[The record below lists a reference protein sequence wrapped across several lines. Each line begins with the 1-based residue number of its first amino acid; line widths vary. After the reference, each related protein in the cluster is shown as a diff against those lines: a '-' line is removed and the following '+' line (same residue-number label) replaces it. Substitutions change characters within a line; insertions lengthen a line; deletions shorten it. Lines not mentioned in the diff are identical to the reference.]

1 MNMEKELIEFKER
14 LMRLEKAVFGSGTKE
29 NPTAAKISEL
39 DFSLNQRA
47 FIKKY
52 SAGFNGQEFFALIL
66 GYLSGGKELTP
77 VDLSKIKLVW
87 KSCLGIIGA
96 PYASTFSTRAKEN
109 GWVDSAKD
117 ARGSYVLGKHWRDVF
132 KNHDQNS

>member
-1 MNMEKELIEFKER
+1 MEKDITEIKER
-14 LMRLEKAVFGSGTKE
+14 LEKLEKVVFGGVANKVS
-29 NPTAAKISEL
+29 AVAKIGEL

-66 GYLSGGKELTP
+66 AYLSGGKELAP
-77 VDLSKIKLVW
+77 VDLSQIKTIW
-87 KSCLGIIGA
+87 KSCVGIIGA

-109 GWVDSAKD
+109 GWADAAKD
-117 ARGSYVLGKHWRDVF
+117 TRGFYVLGKHWQDIF
-132 KNHDQNS
+132 KTHGQNS

>member
-1 MNMEKELIEFKER
+1 MEKNITEIKKR
-14 LMRLEKAVFGSGTKE
+14 LEKLEKAVFEDGVKE
-29 NPTAAKISEL
+29 VPVVAKVGEL

-52 SAGFNGQEFFALIL
+52 SSSFNGQEFFTLIL
-66 GYLSGGKELTP
+66 AYLSGGKELAP
-77 VDLSKIKLVW
+77 VDLSRIKAVW
-87 KSCLGIIGA
+87 KSCAGIIGA

-109 GWVDSAKD
+109 GWADAAKNS
-117 ARGSYVLGKHWRDVF
+117 RGSYMLGKHWQDIF